1 MRHPLALFTVV
12 FLLLA
17 SAASNAAPELPTG
30 PASGVW
36 LNGSLDLLEDPD
48 GNLAVEDLEQAEQ
61 AGRFVAAAGRT
72 SVGLSRSAWW
82 LRLDLPRREAV
93 PGGWWLEVARASLHD
108 LRLYLPD
115 ERGGFREHRSGEAVP
130 FAEGRDHAYRHP
142 LFQLPPGEGP
152 LRIYLRSYDP
162 GGNAFPLRLWSH
174 DELLEYRSQGN
185 LLFGMAYGLILA
197 LLLYNLFLFTS
208 LRDRAYFWYV
218 LTAASALVLTL
229 SISGHGFEYFWPER
243 AVPWWLDRL
252 ALLAIWGICVIRFSQ
267 NLLQSRQHARWAH
280 HLLNACCLLFL
291 ACLAFNAA
299 GWRWQAAGVLALTLL
314 ANLPIAIGLA
324 VQRWRQGSATARLY
338 LVGFGLVLGSVS
350 LGVMRATALVQPTSA
365 NAMVFPLALT
375 LEALLF
381 SLALASRIQDLKQ
394 ERALALDQ
402 ADQEKNARLALL
414 HSAQRDLARAVEVR
428 TNELSEANRQLQ
440 MREAQLQYAA
450 HHDSLTGL
458 GNRRHLMEFAESAL
472 DDARRHG
479 NSMALLLID
488 LDHFKPIN
496 DTHGHDAGDFVLQSV
511 AQRLRHCVRTEDCV
525 ARLGGDEFAVLVGGS
540 NAEQHA
546 RDIAERLLRELAKP
560 VEFAKQWLVITPSI
574 GVALFPGDALQFG
587 KLYKAADQA
596 LYRVKGAGRASYA
609 MAAADEHEAAPALP
623 WPAALAP
630 RRTS

>member
-1 MRHPLALFTVV
+1 MRHPLALLAVI

-17 SAASNAAPELPTG
+17 SAVSRAAPEFPAP
-30 PASGVW
+30 PASGAW

-93 PGGWWLEVARASLHD
+93 SGGWWLEVASASLHD

-142 LFQLPPGEGP
+142 LFRIPPGDGP
-152 LRIYLRSYDP
+152 LRVYLRSYDP

-338 LVGFGLVLGSVS
+338 LVGFGLVLG
-350 LGVMRATALVQPTSA
+350 
-365 NAMVFPLALT
+365 
-375 LEALLF
+375 
-381 SLALASRIQDLKQ
+381 
-394 ERALALDQ
+394 
-402 ADQEKNARLALL
+402 
-414 HSAQRDLARAVEVR
+414 
-428 TNELSEANRQLQ
+428 
-440 MREAQLQYAA
+440 
-450 HHDSLTGL
+450 
-458 GNRRHLMEFAESAL
+458 
-472 DDARRHG
+472 
-479 NSMALLLID
+479 
-488 LDHFKPIN
+488 
-496 DTHGHDAGDFVLQSV
+496 
-511 AQRLRHCVRTEDCV
+511 
-525 ARLGGDEFAVLVGGS
+525 
-540 NAEQHA
+540 
-546 RDIAERLLRELAKP
+546 
-560 VEFAKQWLVITPSI
+560 
-574 GVALFPGDALQFG
+574 
-587 KLYKAADQA
+587 
-596 LYRVKGAGRASYA
+596 
-609 MAAADEHEAAPALP
+609 
-623 WPAALAP
+623 
-630 RRTS
+630 